1 MVDSELHLVAMSNA
15 VAIKLK
21 DGPLSNQHY
30 GGEVAGLRSLLEK
43 TRMQLHIELEHKK
56 EIILENS
63 HLRQDIKKMD
73 KIKDDSRDHA
83 EKSRKIN
90 LLEEQVQY
98 LERRLEGC
106 RQDSALTLSS
116 IEGQLGNE
124 NGKLKARE
132 KDLRRKLHRE
142 KEKSTS
148 LSDHI
153 KTLTTELRRTSEE
166 MKMKQVNHTGWMK
179 HVRLPAKGEW
189 HAIKLDTDQNKK
201 ALRHVFQQVEKE
213 GGPPCNLDP
222 AILLH
227 CVVLFLWW
235 KREATFKAMEEDEK
249 GKLKHPENEEMVN
262 QNVILQERI
271 KTLEAALDDSRAAKS
286 TLESTMSTNLNQLLK
301 DKYDLDNKVSRLED
315 TVSALHLD
323 NNLLRGVLNDR
334 SAGKQTNSQL
344 DEQTAELKAQFLT
357 SESELKQT
365 ELHNEHL
372 KIDLGRASKRLQVLE
387 QEARIRDTVCKEHTE
402 RLEMC
407 DVRRVELEKMTSE
420 FTATI
425 WSLENDIKNLEKSRG
440 TTEKEREA
448 FLSQLS
454 KALGQLEDTKE
465 QVQEYQRELRRKA
478 DEQAQYTKTLQEQ
491 DQLIGNLRRDLTN
504 QKEAK
509 TRLKEEKEKR
519 RSLEVIST
527 NHEKLVVELQE
538 RMRVE
543 EVDSATMLAEFCEG
557 HAHERMRLERR
568 IDILEAE
575 REDIEDVVE
584 TLSNDKATLRAENQR
599 LKSDFQRATSKL
611 HDTLKRQ
618 ALRVFPRA
626 RQSTDASTSTDP
638 AMRRS
643 SPIGGEGEDGMSYG
657 KIKEL
662 EEFIDLL
669 VSVKGTVFSR
679 YLLGVDGE
687 AVSLQDVNDNLD
699 GCVDL
704 EELKRGEWEDEA
716 EELMD
721 GESHSEHHRSVKSNT
736 KGDVFAKFRALALMM
751 KARQKLRSVK
761 PATENVKQTG
771 QRPGINRGQRRV
783 QTGKDGTMRTSKDVT
798 LRDFG
803 DMLRE
808 AEEARH
814 GAESQY
820 TESNHDSTEIVDEPL
835 VTRQEQRPF
844 YAPVNPS
851 VADESQQT
859 RRDKSGTKLLKPLRQ
874 SNGNQ
879 RPSPP
884 PTVAPFQESDTD
896 SDSEVDD
903 DLMSTLE
910 REQQQLRSVLKTI
923 KDEET
928 LVEEELKREQEAHM
942 MSLKKVTEYQEQC
955 VMMQLEKETLL
966 QEPQDGVSDDG
977 EDDSKRS
984 TLDVELEKMLLEE
997 LDSLKEENRMLMAEK
1012 LKQKKFREDRGE
1024 VLAPNWSTTE
1034 IKAPLLLSP
1043 REPRTTSP
1051 QRELLAS
1058 RSPVRSPFNPKFKSR
1073 DSKPQRAGTWPEF
1086 ESPIHQTLV
1095 NMDTASIQTSLDSLK
1110 FSHSQTKEQIPDK
1123 GDNSFF
1129 WNHKPGDVQKAE
1141 QDPFKAEAKRQD
1153 GTHDRRSPNDSVDRR
1168 CGERHE
1174 ALANPTFTH
1183 HTPEQRNP
1191 RLAKAANVLERG
1203 IQFQEEARQQN
1214 EPKKHLQKQNPVP
1227 EEVELECTGKTNH
1240 SSTVPRG
1247 NSASKY
1253 QGNDGLVGRKCRTTS
1268 TSGGN
1273 EQADTESTNT
1283 SRVSFSSR
1291 QRDTN
1296 DKQPSSIQNGGIGV
1310 DTPISRGLDINEK
1323 ALRAKR
1329 VLYTPVSSQN
1339 DLDHVGLMSTSYSLG
1354 DTYTLQPTKPSLEQE
1369 LAYARAENN
1378 AEHAEGLEME
1388 LLKCQTDLLG
1398 SHRDRQDLLDQ
1409 LTMALQTEV
1418 RLQNM
1423 VDKLQTK
1430 VGYLQTNLDKS
1441 AEFVESLKEDKE
1453 YLHNN
1458 YTAAV
1463 EERQSLQV
1471 DIQDAV
1477 RSNKMLERELMTCK
1491 KHSDLLEQE
1500 LNLLNQRSE
1509 SETRSG
1515 NRKVP
1520 REIGSEES
1528 VLESLSGIHGVVVG
1542 SPGFSK
1548 YGGDK
1553 VGHDEPREVGRKQ
1566 SSNQRHEVA
1575 LSRDELKLLHHET
1588 AQLRDQLT
1596 EARQAEDVLQ
1606 LEIKKLQEEANTLHS
1621 CLKDNIEFV
1630 GQAQKERDSMR
1641 HSLVAAKEEQQ
1652 TRQKDRREFEADLE
1666 AAHQVQQQT
1675 LHQIKKLEAENKRL
1689 RTKQASTID
1698 KLHNDIETLKR
1709 QKLDLQNRLSLN
1721 TETTESPFEE
1731 RTSRKASERLRSQIN
1746 EQKDNIFELESQLDE
1761 SRILVG
1767 EIGRERDILQDDVT
1781 EALQTRTQ
1789 LKTQLG
1795 KSQHECHSLEDKLQ
1809 ESQARVKS
1817 LREELEEYLQ
1827 QDYHQRDNETRLWKK
1842 KLRELDLDHQ
1852 TLLEECDEKKLRI
1865 ENLEIICKMHNEKY
1879 LKEQNEKMKLGNEL
1893 EVLRQTKGRRHVV
1906 FEEEVPEAR
1915 HEENRRGERGSWRGG
1930 LDDQEATLKAS
1941 YHQGLKTANEDI
1953 QKCFDRL
1960 GNLEDTVGNSVT
1972 SLQEELNT
1980 QMKNISRMRESAE
1993 VTLQRAVTKTKQLT
2007 EENHKEILTMIEKAV
2022 ALWVKNSEVT
2032 AGQRLVEARELLE
2045 RSITEQRKQAASIV
2059 MLRQSMEKT
2068 LLQHGALRIR
2078 LRQQSDKSA
2087 RVFSC
2092 WNKERLSLKKQLH
2105 EANKSLKHIESHVTS
2120 AINQSQS
2127 SSSPGVTKDELLQQQ
2142 IIQTRELKKMVRNCL
2157 CQREVAKTE
2166 HKQRE
2171 EMTTLQ
2177 LQMRMDEAKQHKTYE
2192 ETLKELRK
2200 KNMQLSL
2207 DLHLANE
2214 SLEMKKQ
2221 ECWRL
2226 GDALQDA
2233 EMRERDVTGTLK
2245 EVKDQLKI
2253 EVEMQSQLA
2262 MRSEK
2267 QEEEIFKLRKAM
2279 GKEASKEQETPT
2291 QLNKEKKTNEP
2302 RMNDML
2308 SEFSREIKSHLED
2321 HMEKTQLNNET
2332 DDRKKIQ
2339 ELDSN
2344 RSSMEAQ
2351 HCIDKITIQAL
2362 TDDNRRLRTMVYKLR
2377 ERLTNNQ
2384 MSDHKDSRMDGV
2396 YQALARAQVR
2406 VIARSMADGSQSVLT
2421 GAASM
2426 FTDNIP
2432 KTQFTAGRLV
2442 SRHHMGSVGN
2452 SLGDSFD

>member
-1 MVDSELHLVAMSNA
+1 MVDSE
-15 VAIKLK
+15 
-21 DGPLSNQHY
+21 
-30 GGEVAGLRSLLEK
+30 GEVAGLRSLLEK

-189 HAIKLDTDQNKK
+189 QAIKLDTDQNKK

-249 GKLKHPENEEMVN
+249 GKQKHPENEEKGN

-365 ELHNEHL
+365 ELHKEQL

-425 WSLENDIKNLEKSRG
+425 WSLENDIKNLEESRG

-527 NHEKLVVELQE
+527 NHEKLVIELQE

-575 REDIEDVVE
+575 REDIGDVVE

-599 LKSDFQRATSKL
+599 LKSDFQRATLKL

-618 ALRVFPRA
+618 ALRVFPRT

-687 AVSLQDVNDNLD
+687 AVSLQDVNDLD
-699 GCVDL
+699 RCVDVD
-704 EELKRGEWEDEA
+704 ELRGGEWDDEV

-721 GESHSEHHRSVKSNT
+721 GESRSEHHRSVKSNT
-736 KGDVFAKFRALALMM
+736 KEDVFANFRALALMM

-761 PATENVKQTG
+761 PTTENAKQTG
-771 QRPGINRGQRRV
+771 QKPGINRGHRRV
-783 QTGKDGTMRTSKDVT
+783 QTGKDGTTRASKDVT
-798 LRDFG
+798 LRDLG

-808 AEEARH
+808 AEKAGH
-814 GAESQY
+814 GADSQY

-835 VTRQEQRPF
+835 VTRQEQRPL
-844 YAPVNPS
+844 YAPGNPS
-851 VADESQQT
+851 VADETQQP

-884 PTVAPFQESDTD
+884 PTDVPFQESDTD
-896 SDSEVDD
+896 SDSEDD

-923 KDEET
+923 KDEEA

-942 MSLKKVTEYQEQC
+942 VSLKKVTEYQEQC

-977 EDDSKRS
+977 EDDSRRS

-997 LDSLKEENRMLMAEK
+997 LDSLKEENRMLVAEK
-1012 LKQKKFREDRGE
+1012 LKQKKFREGHGGG
-1024 VLAPNWSTTE
+1024 LAPNWSASEMKT
-1034 IKAPLLLSP
+1034 PLLLSP
-1043 REPRTTSP
+1043 QEPRTTSP

-1058 RSPVRSPFNPKFKSR
+1058 RSPVRSPINPKFKSR

-1095 NMDTASIQTSLDSLK
+1095 NMDTASIQTSLDSLG
-1110 FSHSQTKEQIPDK
+1110 FSHSQTQEQIPHKDE
-1123 GDNSFF
+1123 NSFF
-1129 WNHKPGDVQKAE
+1129 LNVKPGDVGLTKAE
-1141 QDPFKAEAKRQD
+1141 RDNFNAEAEGQEE
-1153 GTHDRRSPNDSVDRR
+1153 TYQRRSPSVNADKRR
-1168 CGERHE
+1168 GERHE
-1174 ALANPTFTH
+1174 ALANSTFIH
-1183 HTPEQRNP
+1183 HTPEQRNQ
-1191 RLAKAANVLERG
+1191 RLAKAANVLEG
-1203 IQFQEEARQQN
+1203 GVHFQEEAHQHS
-1214 EPKKHLQKQNPVP
+1214 ESKKHLEKQNHVT
-1227 EEVELECTGKTNH
+1227 EEVQLDRGRLLT
-1240 SSTVPRG
+1240 STVPRG
-1247 NSASKY
+1247 NSAIGGLAGKKY
-1253 QGNDGLVGRKCRTTS
+1253 RKTKTGENKGNGEAEAKSTDSDGVT
-1268 TSGGN
+1268 
-1273 EQADTESTNT
+1273 
-1283 SRVSFSSR
+1283 FSSL
-1291 QRDTN
+1291 QREDN
-1296 DKQPSSIQNGGIGV
+1296 DKQPAFIQNGGIGM
-1310 DTPISRGLDINEK
+1310 DTPIPRGLELNEK
-1323 ALRAKR
+1323 ALRAR
-1329 VLYTPVSSQN
+1329 RILYHTPASSQN
-1339 DLDHVGLMSTSYSLG
+1339 DDLDNAHLVSTSNYLG
-1354 DTYTLQPTKPSLEQE
+1354 DTYTLQPTMPSLEQE
-1369 LAYARAENN
+1369 LAQARAESNTV
-1378 AEHAEGLEME
+1378 HAEGLEME

-1477 RSNKMLERELMTCK
+1477 RSNKMLEQELVTCK
-1491 KHSDLLEQE
+1491 KHSEFLEQE
-1500 LNLLNQRSE
+1500 LDLLNQRSE
-1509 SETRSG
+1509 SKTRSG
-1515 NRKVP
+1515 GRKVP
-1520 REIGSEES
+1520 REIGSEEF
-1528 VLESLSGIHGVVVG
+1528 VFESQSGMHGVVVG
-1542 SPGFSK
+1542 SPGSSN

-1621 CLKDNIEFV
+1621 CLKDNIDFV
-1630 GQAQKERDSMR
+1630 GQVQKERDSMR

-1652 TRQKDRREFEADLE
+1652 TRQKDRRELEADLE
-1666 AAHQVQQQT
+1666 AAHQRQQQT
-1675 LHQIKKLEAENKRL
+1675 LHQIKKIETENKRL
-1689 RTKQASTID
+1689 RTKQALTID
-1698 KLHNDIETLKR
+1698 KLHKDIETLKR

-1827 QDYHQRDNETRLWKK
+1827 QDYHQRDNETRLVKK

-1852 TLLEECDEKKLRI
+1852 TLLEERDDKKLRI

-1879 LKEQNEKMKLGNEL
+1879 LKEHNEKIKLETEL
-1893 EVLRQTKGRRHVV
+1893 EMLRQKEARRHVV

-1915 HEENRRGERGSWRGG
+1915 HEGYRGGERGSWRGG
-1930 LDDQEATLKAS
+1930 LDNQEATLKAS
-1941 YHQGLKTANEDI
+1941 FHQGLKTANEDI
-1953 QKCFDRL
+1953 QTCFDRL

-2022 ALWVKNSEVT
+2022 ALRVKNSEVT

-2059 MLRQSMEKT
+2059 MLRQSMEKA

-2087 RVFSC
+2087 RAFSY
-2092 WNKERLSLKKQLH
+2092 WNKERLSLKKQLQ
-2105 EANKSLKHIESHVTS
+2105 EANKSLKHIESYVTS
-2120 AINQSQS
+2120 AINQSQG

-2157 CQREVAKTE
+2157 CQKEVARTE

-2177 LQMRMDEAKQHKTYE
+2177 LQVRMDEAKQHKTYE

-2221 ECWRL
+2221 ECWRF

-2279 GKEASKEQETPT
+2279 GKEATKEQETPT

-2377 ERLTNNQ
+2377 ERITNNQ
-2384 MSDHKDSRMDGV
+2384 MSNHKDSRMDGV

-2442 SRHHMGSVGN
+2442 DRRHMGSVGN